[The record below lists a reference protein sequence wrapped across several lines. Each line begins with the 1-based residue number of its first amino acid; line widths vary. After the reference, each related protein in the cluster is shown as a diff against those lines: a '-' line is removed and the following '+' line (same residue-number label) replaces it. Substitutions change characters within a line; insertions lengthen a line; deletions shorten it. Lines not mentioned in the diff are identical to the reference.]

1 MIKLNKPLKRDRL
14 FEQVACG
21 VSFTCPQLLDDVFIK
36 TSLYHTE
43 PHLKYNAFNILSGQ
57 FAYFNGSDYVILV
70 NGTLTLVEQIMPL
83 NIIIFMNEEGD
94 IVDYVS
100 TNNTSDF
107 ILAVARELTK
117 SRGEQITPY
126 YAKLEVGEE
135 YTDRVHKDIK

>member
-1 MIKLNKPLKRDRL
+1 
-14 FEQVACG
+14 
-21 VSFTCPQLLDDVFIK
+21 
-36 TSLYHTE
+36 
-43 PHLKYNAFNILSGQ
+43 
-57 FAYFNGSDYVILV
+57 
-70 NGTLTLVEQIMPL
+70 MPL

-100 TNNTSDF
+100 TNNNSDF

-135 YTDRVHKDIK
+135 YTDRVHTDMPNGRAAVSVKVPLDICHQYGLCSDLSVEESSLISHCTICPRRDK